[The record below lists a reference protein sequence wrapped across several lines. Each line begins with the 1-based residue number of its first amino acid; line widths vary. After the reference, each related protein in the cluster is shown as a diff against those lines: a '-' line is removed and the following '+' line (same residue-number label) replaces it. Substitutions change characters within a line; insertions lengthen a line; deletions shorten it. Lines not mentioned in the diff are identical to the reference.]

1 MLFDGLFLGFF
12 KKAFGASLVVSL
24 GGGGNKTKQKQKKRC
39 SDVLTPGQQLVFIPV
54 F

>member
-24 GGGGNKTKQKQKKRC
+24 VWGGNNNNKKKRC